1 MKKIYLLPFILF
13 FLLSCTNAKKEIV
26 ESKETKVMLRADTIN
41 VVKLTD
47 TLVIYESTCRGC
59 AYESSTAFAVKD
71 SLDMVKLLTVETVDN
86 SSPDMAGGSISKNLI
101 LVPVKAGSTIVK
113 MYKFWKGVPSSINDS
128 LPFTSYK
135 IEIRN

>member
-1 MKKIYLLPFILF
+1 MKKIVLLPVILF

-26 ESKETKVMLRADTIN
+26 ERKETKVMLRADTIN

-71 SLDMVKLLTVETVDN
+71 SFEMVKLLTVETVDN

-113 MYKFWKGVPSSINDS
+113 MYKFWKGVPSSMNDS
-128 LPFTSYK
+128 LMFTPYK

>member
-1 MKKIYLLPFILF
+1 MKKICLLPVILF

-71 SLDMVKLLTVETVDN
+71 SLELVKLLTVETVDN
-86 SSPDMAGGSISKNLI
+86 SSPDMTGGSISKNLI